1 MKRMAKLLP
10 MLGASLCFAVIPAAA
25 QGGRGMGNA
34 GGATP
39 GQASRPTPAP
49 PAERGSGAGREGQ
62 ATPRNPDHNPSLAA
76 SQALQKSP
84 ELSSRLQVLLPAG
97 TNVPDA
103 AVGFKNFGEFVSA
116 VHVSH
121 NLDIPFDSLKKEMLA
136 QGSLGKA
143 LQTLKPDVPRAERVK
158 EVKRAR
164 TEARQEVKAAEKA
177 KS

>member
-10 MLGASLCFAVIPAAA
+10 MLGASLCFAVIPAAG
-25 QGGRGMGNA
+25 QGGRGMGKA
-34 GGATP
+34 GGAMP
-39 GQASRPTPAP
+39 GQASRPTPGP
-49 PAERGSGAGREGQ
+49 PADRGTGTGREGP
-62 ATPRNPDHNPSLAA
+62 ATPRNPERNPSMAA

-84 ELSSRLQVLLPAG
+84 ELSSRLQGLLPAG
-97 TNVPDA
+97 TNVSDA

-121 NLDIPFDSLKKEMLA
+121 NLDIPFDSLKTEMLA

-143 LQTLKPDVPRAERVK
+143 LQTLKPDVPRAERNK
-158 EVKRAR
+158 ELKRAR
-164 TEARQEVKAAEKA
+164 TEAQQEVKAAGRA